1 MGTLHLTPS
10 LPCLPDRPPYN
21 LPRSTMAS
29 RTASLCLLVL
39 VASCLVADS
48 MGCIYPAYGLGMYGG
63 YGYGLGGIGMYGGY
77 GLGGLGLGLVNPLI
91 GGGLYGGYGY
101 GLGVGKKYY

>member
-48 MGCIYPAYGLGMYGG
+48 MGFIYP
-63 YGYGLGGIGMYGGY
+63 GYGLGGIGMYGGY